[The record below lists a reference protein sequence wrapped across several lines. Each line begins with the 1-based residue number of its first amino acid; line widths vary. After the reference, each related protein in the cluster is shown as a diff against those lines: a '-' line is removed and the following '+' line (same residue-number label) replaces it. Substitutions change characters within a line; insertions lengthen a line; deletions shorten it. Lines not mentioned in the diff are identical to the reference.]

1 MIGLSEWGLTM
12 KGITILL
19 SVVGGG
25 ALFILGT
32 CAVVNVAETMDEQ
45 KAAAIALHQKQV
57 EQAIAAK
64 KVAVGMT
71 TEEVVKAWGKPRKID
86 QTTTGQHS
94 HENWFYD
101 PASLVIFMDGK
112 VRSVTVTR

>member
-1 MIGLSEWGLTM
+1 M
-12 KGITILL
+12 KGTTILL
-19 SVVGGG
+19 SVVGVG
-25 ALFILGT
+25 ALLVLGT
-32 CAVVNVAETMDEQ
+32 CAVVSVAETMDRQET
-45 KAAAIALHQKQV
+45 AAIAIHQKRV
-57 EQAIAAK
+57 AEAIAEK